1 MWAAVPREQSERKR
15 SVFAQERLRLE
26 SPERARMVAPVPQI
40 ASREQE
46 HSTAAGE
53 LADLARAPTRR
64 KATSCPAKVR
74 GAGTGSISKISTMQ
88 LHLLAKL
95 WRGRRGRSRC
105 RRRRIRRRRRRRRGV
120 RRCRRIRSA
129 GASLLR
135 LPTLATTAAARSR
148 LLTELLHALPLFR
161 ADHHHVLRDEN
172 IIFDGAARKNV
183 VAGLNVGHRDG
194 LAALAHRRFFVQ
206 LQGLRYV
213 VGAQHRQFR
222 RIDGF
227 DLTGD
232 IVFAERSLLL
242 HSAAAGTARSAAETT
257 PSTGAALPIQRS

>member
-40 ASREQE
+40 ASREQK

-88 LHLLAKL
+88 LHWLAKL

-105 RRRRIRRRRRRRRGV
+105 RRRRIRRRWRRRRRVG
-120 RRCRRIRSA
+120 RYRCIRSA

-135 LPTLATTAAARSR
+135 LPALLATATAANSR
-148 LLTELLHALPLFR
+148 LLTELLHTLPLFR
-161 ADHHHVLRDEN
+161 SDHHHVLRDED
-172 IIFDGAARKNV
+172 IIFDGAPRKNV
-183 VAGLNVGHRDG
+183 VAGLNIGHRDG
-194 LAALAHRRFFVQ
+194 LAALAHRGFFVQ
-206 LQGLRYV
+206 FQSLRHV
-213 VGAQHRQFR
+213 IGAQHRKFR

-232 IVFAERSLLL
+232 IIFAERSLLL
-242 HSAAAGTARSAAETT
+242 HSAT
-257 PSTGAALPIQRS
+257 STGTT